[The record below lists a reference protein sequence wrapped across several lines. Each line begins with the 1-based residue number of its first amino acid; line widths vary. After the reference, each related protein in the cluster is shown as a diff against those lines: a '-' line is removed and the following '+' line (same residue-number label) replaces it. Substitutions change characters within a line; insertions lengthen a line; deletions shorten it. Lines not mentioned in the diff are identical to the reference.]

1 METHYGQTTSKQA
14 FCAPFWYKTGANA
27 RPARKVTGFADSRH
41 ITGRVLFMSIIVEHE
56 KRRREILEK
65 ALDVF
70 MDEGFED
77 ATFQK
82 IANRCG
88 ITRTTLYIYFRNKK
102 EIFNYSIKQLLV
114 NVEVRIQ
121 KIIRDISL
129 DAVGRITAVI
139 LDIIGQLEE
148 NRRLLSVILNY
159 LILLS
164 RNGVDPETR
173 VRRRVL
179 RLRHIL
185 SSMVITGIRA
195 GELKPVHIRAA
206 DDLFYGLL
214 ETAIFRLV
222 VLKRDTVGELK
233 QAVELAVKHLAK

>member
-1 METHYGQTTSKQA
+1 
-14 FCAPFWYKTGANA
+14 
-27 RPARKVTGFADSRH
+27 
-41 ITGRVLFMSIIVEHE
+41 MSIIVEHE

-82 IANRCG
+82 IADRCG

-102 EIFNYSIKQLLV
+102 EIFNYSIKQLLA
-114 NVEVRIQ
+114 NMEARIQ
-121 KIIRDISL
+121 RIARDVSL

-139 LDIIGQLEE
+139 FDIIGLLEE

-164 RNGVDPETR
+164 RNGVNPETR

-185 SSMVITGIRA
+185 ASMVITGIRA

-206 DDLFYGLL
+206 DDLLYGLL

-222 VLKRDTVGELK
+222 VLKRETVGELK
-233 QAVELAVKHLAK
+233 QTVEMAVKGLAG